1 MRNGGARLFYGHV
14 RSGVEEGHFQ
24 KFGLREA
31 TFLISLAA
39 IIWFFSIPFIA
50 NAQAIK
56 STVADILANPD
67 KYDGKMVQVEGW
79 VSSLQ
84 FNASRVGPYTTFTL
98 GDKSGKALSVFRLGI
113 LSLKE
118 GDFVKITVRYNKS
131 DRSLWIFSIEGP
143 GNS

>member
-1 MRNGGARLFYGHV
+1 MSGQGCFTDV
-14 RSGVEEGHFQ
+14 RSGVEERHFQ

-39 IIWFFSIPFIA
+39 FICFFPIPFIA

-79 VSSLQ
+79 VSSPQ

-98 GDKSGKALSVFRLGI
+98 SDKSGKA
-113 LSLKE
+113 
-118 GDFVKITVRYNKS
+118 
-131 DRSLWIFSIEGP
+131 
-143 GNS
+143 